1 MVDPSKNCESSKS
14 PGSKWASP
22 VSYRELFPWKFE
34 NGRRERENNSSPF
47 WAASALVFR
56 QLHFWLPFVSRD
68 GVRCFWQHFTSP
80 TLALS
85 RQWATAPIYV
95 NESLPT
101 PPVADHPPRPSDRNP
116 NSLLHPSSLSLSLAS
131 FDRVKGPRGYGHRR
145 FESVLPFGRCFDAC
159 SWIYISSFK
168 VINNGQW
175 RDELSIHAWIRYE
188 LLILVI
194 LKEVLGNLERPFFD
208 RITNFAWRDIER
220 WQTRSDPF
228 VSGIVTSHSRIG
240 RLSAVGR
247 FLFRYNLK
255 LAAYHRRC

>member
-1 MVDPSKNCESSKS
+1 MNHQTPILWSIHRKIAKARNPLARSEQVPSRIENFFPGNSKMVGE
-14 PGSKWASP
+14 
-22 VSYRELFPWKFE
+22 
-34 NGRRERENNSSPF
+34 RRERENNSSPF

-101 PPVADHPPRPSDRNP
+101 PPAASADHPPRPSDRNP

-175 RDELSIHAWIRYE
+175 RDELSIHASIRYE

-240 RLSAVGR
+240 R
-247 FLFRYNLK
+247 
-255 LAAYHRRC
+255 